1 MPSPTQPPTP
11 TPTGAVF
18 FRRSRLFFREAAFFS
33 GCEWCEWG
41 AKQPTVGA
49 SGDKAENEFSG
60 FIPLIVPRKGESP
73 HIPASRLFYL
83 LYPTKSTQ
91 NPPKIHQKSKIQIN
105 PSPKPYIYI
114 MCTHPH
120 QKNQK
125 NICPSPKKALTLHSQ
140 NRKRRTCSQAKAGQK
155 PTKSQTAK
163 IFSKKALKICT
174 VQIKVVILHHFRL
187 AKKSFP
193 VSDFFE
199 PWQKRQALWNI
210 AKRKILTN
218 ARVAR

>member
-1 MPSPTQPPTP
+1 MAVMEPLPRRNAPSCRGAIFCARPSMPSPTQPPTP
-11 TPTGAVF
+11 TPKGAVF
-18 FRRSRLFFREAAFFS
+18 LRRSRLFFREAAFSS
-33 GCEWCEWG
+33 GGEGCEWG
-41 AKQPTVGA
+41 AKQPTVGE

-60 FIPLIVPRKGESP
+60 FIPLVVPRKGFSP

-83 LYPTKSTQ
+83 F
-91 NPPKIHQKSKIQIN
+91 NPKIHPKIQN
-105 PSPKPYIYI
+105 PNKSIPKSPIYI
-114 MCTHPH
+114 MCTHPR

-187 AKKSFP
+187 AKKIISRER
-193 VSDFFE
+193 FF
-199 PWQKRQALWNI
+199 
-210 AKRKILTN
+210 
-218 ARVAR
+218 

>member
-1 MPSPTQPPTP
+1 MRPPLNAHTHAAP
-11 TPTGAVF
+11 PHPRSRPRHPTGAVF

-33 GCEWCEWG
+33 GGEGCEWR
-41 AKQPTVGA
+41 ALRATVGE

-60 FIPLIVPRKGESP
+60 FIPLAVPRKGFSP
-73 HIPASRLFYL
+73 HIPASRLFVL
-83 LYPTKSTQ
+83 LHPPKSTQ
-91 NPPKIHQKSKIQIN
+91 NPKIQNPNKSIP
-105 PSPKPYIYI
+105 PSPLYIYNVY
-114 MCTHPH
+114 HPH

-199 PWQKRQALWNI
+199 P
-210 AKRKILTN
+210 
-218 ARVAR
+218 

>member
-1 MPSPTQPPTP
+1 M
-11 TPTGAVF
+11 
-18 FRRSRLFFREAAFFS
+18 
-33 GCEWCEWG
+33 GCEATHCGRERE
-41 AKQPTVGA
+41 KT
-49 SGDKAENEFSG
+49 ENSFSG
-60 FIPLIVPRKGESP
+60 FIPLVVPRKGASP

-83 LYPTKSTQ
+83 LHPTKSTQ
-91 NPPKIHQKSKIQIN
+91 NPPKNPKSKQIH
-105 PSPKPYIYI
+105 PQTPIYI

-155 PTKSQTAK
+155 PSKSQTAK

-199 PWQKRQALWNI
+199 P
-210 AKRKILTN
+210 
-218 ARVAR
+218 

>member
-1 MPSPTQPPTP
+1 
-11 TPTGAVF
+11 
-18 FRRSRLFFREAAFFS
+18 
-33 GCEWCEWG
+33 
-41 AKQPTVGA
+41 
-49 SGDKAENEFSG
+49 
-60 FIPLIVPRKGESP
+60 
-73 HIPASRLFYL
+73 
-83 LYPTKSTQ
+83 
-91 NPPKIHQKSKIQIN
+91 
-105 PSPKPYIYI
+105 
-114 MCTHPH
+114 MCTHP
-120 QKNQK
+120 QINPPAKKNKK

-199 PWQKRQALWNI
+199 P
-210 AKRKILTN
+210 
-218 ARVAR
+218 

>member
-1 MPSPTQPPTP
+1 MGDFLNRGTVPCQFFWWDGGCGAARDVSGVRSNPLWARVVIKLKMSFQALSHSSSHARASALTSPPPD
-11 TPTGAVF
+11 F
-18 FRRSRLFFREAAFFS
+18 FIS
-33 GCEWCEWG
+33 
-41 AKQPTVGA
+41 
-49 SGDKAENEFSG
+49 
-60 FIPLIVPRKGESP
+60 FIP
-73 HIPASRLFYL
+73 
-83 LYPTKSTQ
+83 Q
-91 NPPKIHQKSKIQIN
+91 NPPKIHPKIQN
-105 PSPKPYIYI
+105 PNKSIPIPPIYI

-199 PWQKRQALWNI
+199 P
-210 AKRKILTN
+210 
-218 ARVAR
+218 